1 MNQLWQQITN
11 MVWNIIHRPSISDVL
26 DIVIVTFLVYQLLVF
41 TRETRVSQVLK
52 GLAVLLISAWLSEI
66 FRLRTLNWILRWVVN
81 AGAVVLVVLFQPEIR
96 RVLEGIGRTSVLR
109 KIRGNEE
116 AAQIDT
122 IVSEMVQALVNMSK
136 RRVGALIVIEQKSSL
151 KEVCDTGTQVD
162 AHISQP
168 LIENIF
174 EPNTPLHD
182 GAVILVYD
190 RIRAAGCVL
199 GLAEGAGIS
208 RELGTRHRAAIGISE
223 ATDAVA
229 LIVSEETGIIS
240 MARGGR
246 LTRHMDARSLAAL
259 LQGIYAQPARAGILS
274 TMFAKRRRSGHEP
287 NGE

>member
-1 MNQLWQQITN
+1 
-11 MVWNIIHRPSISDVL
+11 MVWNIIHRPSLSDVL

-52 GLAVLLISAWLSEI
+52 GLAVLLVSAWLSEI
-66 FRLRTLNWILRWVVN
+66 FQLRTLNWILRWVVN

-96 RVLEGIGRTSVLR
+96 RVLEGIGRTSVIR
-109 KIRGNEE
+109 KLRGNEE
-116 AAQIDT
+116 AAQTDT
-122 IVSEMVQALVNMSK
+122 IISEMVQAMLNMSK
-136 RRVGALIVIEQKSSL
+136 RRVGALIVIEQKTSL

-162 AHISQP
+162 ACISQP

-182 GAVILVYD
+182 GAVILAYD

-246 LTRHMDARSLAAL
+246 LTRHMDARSLTAL
-259 LQGIYAQPARAGILS
+259 LQGIHAQPTRVGILS
-274 TMFAKRRRSGHEP
+274 TIFAKRRRPGHES